1 MIQTLN
7 IEIEKAIRLI
17 FERSP
22 VANDNTRKPVL
33 FHDIRVGTYLYENN
47 YSRDIVLAGFLHDAL
62 EFMGVKGDEIKN
74 EFGENVLKL
83 VLANSKDESID
94 KTQRNE
100 ELIKRCVAAGQDA
113 LIVKVADTID
123 SFKYY
128 TSVNNDNQLQNYCLV
143 ITDLVFKYLPSDFN
157 DKIFGELKLWQS
169 KFTK

>member
-1 MIQTLN
+1 M
-7 IEIEKAIRLI
+7 
-17 FERSP
+17 
-22 VANDNTRKPVL
+22 
-33 FHDIRVGTYLYENN
+33 
-47 YSRDIVLAGFLHDAL
+47 
-62 EFMGVKGDEIKN
+62 
-74 EFGENVLKL
+74 
-83 VLANSKDESID
+83 ANSKDESID

>member
-62 EFMGVKGDEIKN
+62 EFMGVKGD
-74 EFGENVLKL
+74 
-83 VLANSKDESID
+83 
-94 KTQRNE
+94 
-100 ELIKRCVAAGQDA
+100 
-113 LIVKVADTID
+113 
-123 SFKYY
+123 
-128 TSVNNDNQLQNYCLV
+128 
-143 ITDLVFKYLPSDFN
+143 
-157 DKIFGELKLWQS
+157 
-169 KFTK
+169 